1 MSALNFPTG
10 ASMCLVA
17 TTSAKI
23 INLPT
28 PDTGRFVYIVDST
41 GGANL
46 NPITVSTTGTGVA
59 ICNGYS
65 TIVQSFG
72 TLGYLANNNN
82 WYAIVNESGVDNWR
96 TIISSNVSAA
106 VVSTNYGFFS
116 TISTGSVYGKHF
128 GDGSAL
134 TGIASG
140 MSALP
145 PILSTSVMS
154 SGILTGNLISTL
166 NLSTTFG
173 YISSLTVDSLSFGV
187 ANGFINMGD
196 VITTSMSSIQTFTSS
211 LLTTNLQVGIVS
223 SLSYIAFP
231 GLQLGYTQSV
241 IAEQSIGAGLQE
253 LLFFKGST
261 NTDRIRMQTTGTIV
275 FEPGV
280 SARVFPSASSNATPA
295 MIITTGSNVGIGVL
309 APGVSL
315 DVAGAGRFT
324 ALSVNTLSTNQINSS
339 NICNVGWLSNNGV
352 LSNLTAAA
360 YFQITSNTGTLGVA
374 GILTAA
380 SNITQTGGTTTLSGL
395 SVNTISTNQV
405 NSSNICNVGWLSNN
419 GVLSNLTAAAYFQI
433 TSNTGTLGVA
443 GILTAASNITQTG
456 GTTTLSGLSINTVST
471 NQVNSGNIC
480 NAGWLSNGGALSNLG
495 GGAFF
500 AGTSN
505 TTTLGVAGIFT
516 AASNITQT
524 GGTTTLSGLSV
535 NTVSTNFISAC
546 NISSYSLSTTLGYFS
561 TISSGAFYGK
571 HIGDGSLLTGL
582 PAAGI
587 SVIPSFLSTTT
598 LSTGF
603 LTASNISSYSLSTTL
618 AYVSNLTAK
627 SAIVT
632 QNGSLAPTSFGLG
645 VDTLTLQS
653 SNAYVGGIAS
663 LAFITSTISYP
674 LARIYA
680 IDSATSGPAVSQL
693 VFQTVPQTSASFSSN
708 YTYTGAN
715 QTFTVPAGVT
725 TISVAMWGAGGGG
738 GRLTNVTGGAG
749 AFLQGTFS
757 VTPGQVLTL
766 IVGQG
771 GAAGSPPAASYGG
784 GGAGAGGYGTI
795 GAGGGRSAIQMTLT
809 QTITTVT
816 GGGSSATYTTSSA
829 HGLVSGQPVIITGL
843 TPSGYN
849 GTYAVVTVGSPTT
862 FTVANTTTGT
872 SSGTGTIVAELVNV
886 GGGGGGGFGIATVG
900 GSATYSGSA
909 NPGSIGT
916 ENQVNSF
923 GGGGTQTSGGTAG
936 TGTNGTGTAGSLLTG
951 GTGAPAAPGGG
962 GGYYGG
968 GGAGWSANGGS
979 GGGGGSSYTGNPSFS
994 IGSSSANSTNG
1005 YSAPGTTYAG
1015 YQTGIAAGGAQGAT
1029 GGSGLILLAS
1039 IGNAF
1044 AESMRIGSNG
1054 YVGVATASPATT
1066 LDVAGT
1072 TRTTVL
1078 SSVTV
1083 NTTNIQTSNIL
1094 IGTVSSQSYLAFPGL
1109 QQQYSQSVLAE
1120 VSTGTGLQEMLLFR
1134 GSTATDRIRM
1144 QTTGSIVFETG
1155 VGARVFPAAPSNVTP
1170 AMIINTSSNVGIG
1183 IAAPTVTLD
1192 VAGAGRFQTLS
1203 TQQIYASSFV
1213 GGVVSSATVYATT
1226 ISSVAGFFS
1235 TVNNY
1240 QVGGALYL
1248 PTQLFTF

>member
-46 NPITVSTTGTGVA
+46 NPITVSTSGTGVV

-154 SGILTGNLISTL
+154 SGILTGNLISTF

-196 VITTSMSSIQTFTSS
+196 IITTSMSSIQTFTST

-231 GLQLGYTQSV
+231 GLQLGYNQSV

-253 LLFFKGST
+253 LLFFRGST

-324 ALSVNTLSTNQINSS
+324 ALSVNTVSTNQINSS

-395 SVNTISTNQV
+395 SVNT
-405 NSSNICNVGWLSNN
+405 
-419 GVLSNLTAAAYFQI
+419 
-433 TSNTGTLGVA
+433 
-443 GILTAASNITQTG
+443 
-456 GTTTLSGLSINTVST
+456 VST
-471 NQVNSGNIC
+471 NQINSSNIC

-505 TTTLGVAGIFT
+505 TTTLGVAQT
-516 AASNITQT
+516 ATFASNITQT

-561 TISSGAFYGK
+561 TISTGSVYGK
-571 HIGDGSLLTGL
+571 HIGDGSGLTGL
-582 PAAGI
+582 PVTMPAVFSTLAFYASSI
-587 SVIPSFLSTTT
+587 STTT
-598 LSTGF
+598 
-603 LTASNISSYSLSTTL
+603 
-618 AYVSNLTAK
+618 
-627 SAIVT
+627 
-632 QNGSLAPTSFGLG
+632 
-645 VDTLTLQS
+645 
-653 SNAYVGGIAS
+653 
-663 LAFITSTISYP
+663 
-674 LARIYA
+674 
-680 IDSATSGPAVSQL
+680 
-693 VFQTVPQTSASFSSN
+693 
-708 YTYTGAN
+708 
-715 QTFTVPAGVT
+715 
-725 TISVAMWGAGGGG
+725 
-738 GRLTNVTGGAG
+738 
-749 AFLQGTFS
+749 
-757 VTPGQVLTL
+757 
-766 IVGQG
+766 
-771 GAAGSPPAASYGG
+771 
-784 GGAGAGGYGTI
+784 
-795 GAGGGRSAIQMTLT
+795 
-809 QTITTVT
+809 
-816 GGGSSATYTTSSA
+816 
-829 HGLVSGQPVIITGL
+829 
-843 TPSGYN
+843 
-849 GTYAVVTVGSPTT
+849 
-862 FTVANTTTGT
+862 
-872 SSGTGTIVAELVNV
+872 
-886 GGGGGGGFGIATVG
+886 
-900 GSATYSGSA
+900 
-909 NPGSIGT
+909 
-916 ENQVNSF
+916 
-923 GGGGTQTSGGTAG
+923 
-936 TGTNGTGTAGSLLTG
+936 
-951 GTGAPAAPGGG
+951 
-962 GGYYGG
+962 
-968 GGAGWSANGGS
+968 
-979 GGGGGSSYTGNPSFS
+979 
-994 IGSSSANSTNG
+994 
-1005 YSAPGTTYAG
+1005 
-1015 YQTGIAAGGAQGAT
+1015 
-1029 GGSGLILLAS
+1029 
-1039 IGNAF
+1039 
-1044 AESMRIGSNG
+1044 
-1054 YVGVATASPATT
+1054 
-1066 LDVAGT
+1066 
-1072 TRTTVL
+1072 
-1078 SSVTV
+1078 
-1083 NTTNIQTSNIL
+1083 IQTSNIL
-1094 IGTVSSQSYLAFPGL
+1094 IGTISSQSYLAFPGL

-1144 QTTGSIVFETG
+1144 QTTGSIIFETG

-1203 TQQIYASSFV
+1203 TQQVYASSFV
-1213 GGVVSSATVYATT
+1213 GGVVSSATVYAMT
-1226 ISSVAGFFS
+1226 ISSLAGFFS

-1240 QVGGALYL
+1240 QIGGALYL